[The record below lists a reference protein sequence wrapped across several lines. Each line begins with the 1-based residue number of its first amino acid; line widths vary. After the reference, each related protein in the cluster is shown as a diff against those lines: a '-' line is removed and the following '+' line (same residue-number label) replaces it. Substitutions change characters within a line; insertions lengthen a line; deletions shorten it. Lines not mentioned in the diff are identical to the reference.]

1 MQFKGINDRHESRRM
16 VLTLLSYIPFAPKTL
31 SRVNNM
37 RTAITILL
45 AIASASTAHAHPQS
59 SQCNSTSAAIPAAT
73 ADANAQLLRELQ
85 SAPTALDRA
94 RLLLVD
100 GETLRT
106 GDELEKL
113 IVFDF
118 DGLQP
123 ARGALGGSSKAAVSI
138 PPIFRKTPKP

>member
-1 MQFKGINDRHESRRM
+1 MQAKGINDRHKSRRM
-16 VLTLLSYIPFAPKTL
+16 VLTLLSYLPFAPKTL
-31 SRVNNM
+31 SQVHNM
-37 RTAITILL
+37 RTVITILL

-59 SQCNSTSAAIPAAT
+59 SECNSTSAAIPAAT
-73 ADANAQLLRELQ
+73 AGANAQLLRELQ

-138 PPIFRKTPKP
+138 PPVFRKTQKP

>member
-1 MQFKGINDRHESRRM
+1 
-16 VLTLLSYIPFAPKTL
+16 
-31 SRVNNM
+31 M
-37 RTAITILL
+37 RTAITFLL
-45 AIASASTAHAHPQS
+45 AIASASTAHTHPHS
-59 SQCNSTSAAIPAAT
+59 SECNSTSVASPAASPAAT
-73 ADANAQLLRELQ
+73 ADANAQLLRELL
-85 SAPTALDRA
+85 SAPTALERA

-123 ARGALGGSSKAAVSI
+123 ASGALGGSSKAAVSI
-138 PPIFRKTPKP
+138 PFTFRKTPKP

>member
-1 MQFKGINDRHESRRM
+1 M
-16 VLTLLSYIPFAPKTL
+16 VLTLLSYLPFAPKTL
-31 SRVNNM
+31 SRVHNM

-59 SQCNSTSAAIPAAT
+59 SQCNSTSAAIPAAIPAAT

>member
-1 MQFKGINDRHESRRM
+1 
-16 VLTLLSYIPFAPKTL
+16 
-31 SRVNNM
+31 M